1 MTVKRPS
8 VLITDSHWQRGI
20 WLRVSCLTV
29 ILAIG
34 SLVFSFASSRAADH
48 RDAPTVDGIP
58 EGDITDLFAFLDPKN
73 SDNVVLIMN
82 VNPFSVPAELPGYAF
97 SNDLLYQ
104 FKIDNSGD
112 ALEDLV
118 IQVTFTTNSAG
129 QKIVNV
135 FGPARPIIQGA
146 KALRPQGPP
155 NVSGLVGKVL
165 TGNNG
170 LTVFAGTRDDPFV
183 TDVGQLFRILTAT
196 QDTFRDYPNA
206 PLLGHLRGRPLLA
219 TPVGGNSGVDGF
231 GGFNVSSI
239 QVEVPASMIKGAGSE
254 VNLWATVSRPI
265 AQVAAQ
271 GATQN
276 APLFQ
281 QFERMGQQLI
291 ATIFVPSSMRDAFNF
306 ATPDQDVAMFSS
318 LIPNALTSTDPSGN
332 TPAGRATVLQTLK
345 LDGSVVATPNGVGEI
360 EGAPLLLG
368 SNFQNS
374 DPDLIRK
381 AVLPDVIRLDL
392 AAIPPNDI
400 PPKGIG
406 IIGPS
411 GMLGLQNG
419 RRPGD
424 AVTDILLQLS
434 RQLADVTFPKGS
446 GLPGASSDGSVRK
459 GSLDCSALPCPDRR
473 VLAVLDGTDFI
484 RPDADIVALS
494 LGDSGNDLPLST
506 SFPFLAP
513 EHPLPGEVGTVDFPP
528 QYHNP

>member
-1 MTVKRPS
+1 MKRLS
-8 VLITDSHWQRGI
+8 VRAEDRSSLLGI
-20 WLRVSCLTV
+20 CVCLSLLTV
-29 ILAIG
+29 GLAIG
-34 SLVFSFASSRAADH
+34 SLLFWSASARAADH

-58 EGDITDLFAFLDPKN
+58 QGDVTDLFAFLDPN
-73 SDNVVLIMN
+73 NTDNVVLIMN

-118 IQVTFTTNSAG
+118 IQVTFTTNSGG

-254 VNLWATVSRPI
+254 VNLWATV
-265 AQVAAQ
+265 
-271 GATQN
+271 
-276 APLFQ
+276 
-281 QFERMGQQLI
+281 
-291 ATIFVPSSMRDAFNF
+291 
-306 ATPDQDVAMFSS
+306 
-318 LIPNALTSTDPSGN
+318 
-332 TPAGRATVLQTLK
+332 
-345 LDGSVVATPNGVGEI
+345 
-360 EGAPLLLG
+360 
-368 SNFQNS
+368 
-374 DPDLIRK
+374 
-381 AVLPDVIRLDL
+381 
-392 AAIPPNDI
+392 
-400 PPKGIG
+400 
-406 IIGPS
+406 
-411 GMLGLQNG
+411 
-419 RRPGD
+419 
-424 AVTDILLQLS
+424 
-434 RQLADVTFPKGS
+434 
-446 GLPGASSDGSVRK
+446 
-459 GSLDCSALPCPDRR
+459 
-473 VLAVLDGTDFI
+473 
-484 RPDADIVALS
+484 
-494 LGDSGNDLPLST
+494 
-506 SFPFLAP
+506 
-513 EHPLPGEVGTVDFPP
+513 
-528 QYHNP
+528 